1 MATCVVSLVP
11 FLLRRLMR
19 QGAGKAVWRRV
30 CCGVGC
36 GSGAWKACSKAAL
49 LSVVSC
55 LLRRRMRQ
63 RGQGK
68 LVGVVSA
75 AVPNAAAAAEKRL
88 PHCLLR
94 RPRQRG

>member
-1 MATCVVSLVP
+1 MLLALLASIYTTVAFDDSLAGAMALQ
-11 FLLRRLMR
+11 L
-19 QGAGKAVWRRV
+19 
-30 CCGVGC
+30 GVGC

-49 LSVVSC
+49 VSVVSC

-75 AVPNAAAAAEKRL
+75 AAPNAAAAAEKRL
-88 PHCLLR
+88 
-94 RPRQRG
+94 